1 MKPSSGKSSGVIT
14 KSLDITGFTLTEL
27 SFQPNHR
34 LSKHLHEDPGYC
46 LLLDGSYAENY
57 RHRKLTC
64 KPWTVLFRPP
74 GEPHSNDIQV
84 TGAHCFTIEPRA
96 HWLANLRDRT
106 ALRDGAY
113 IFQGPWAGWFS
124 LKIYNEFLS
133 GEISPLLVEGLVLA
147 IASDDSCKQDR
158 PLKRNPPR
166 WLDRAKEIVHDR
178 FAEPL
183 SIAEIA
189 ELVGV
194 HPVYLAQLFRQHFRC
209 TIGEYVRQL
218 RIEFAC
224 RKIATS
230 EASLV
235 EVSLA
240 AGFSNQ
246 AHFSRVFK
254 RLTNMTPTKYRLKFR
269 A

>member
-1 MKPSSGKSSGVIT
+1 MKPSSSKSGGVIT
-14 KSLDITGFTLTEL
+14 RSLDITGFTLTEL

-34 LSKHLHEDPGYC
+34 LSRHLHEDPGYC

-57 RHRKLTC
+57 GHRKLTC
-64 KPWTVLFRPP
+64 KPWTLLFRPP
-74 GEPHSNDIQV
+74 GEPHSNDIHV
-84 TGAHCFTIEPRA
+84 TGAHCFTIEPKTQ
-96 HWLANLRDRT
+96 WLADIRDHT
-106 ALRDGAY
+106 ALLDGAY
-113 IFQGPWAGWFS
+113 VFQGPWAAWFS

-133 GEISPLLVEGLVLA
+133 GEISRLLVEGLMLA
-147 IASDDSCKQDR
+147 IASGDSYKQR
-158 PLKRNPPR
+158 RILNPPR

-178 FAEPL
+178 FAERL
-183 SIAEIA
+183 TIAEIA
-189 ELVGV
+189 DSVGV

-209 TIGEYVRQL
+209 TIGEYLRQL

-230 EASLV
+230 DASLV
-235 EVSLA
+235 EVSLT

-254 RLTNMTPTKYRLKFR
+254 RLTNMTPTEYRIRFR
-269 A
+269 PS